1 MSTSFHSALGE
12 LLSLFTVA
20 FSGMILWWVRMLN
33 QLEVN
38 GERFHFAYGRLVLLA
53 YVDVQGTGESQRPP

>member
-1 MSTSFHSALGE
+1 MSTTFHSALVE
-12 LLSLFTVA
+12 PLSLFTVA

-38 GERFHFAYGRLVLLA
+38 GKQLHFAYGRLFLPAFVGI
-53 YVDVQGTGESQRPP
+53 QGTGESQLPP